1 MNRTI
6 RTFRGPCQ
14 LIIAD
19 KDYCG
24 RLTTWANMF
33 APNGSRHNIRA
44 TSAARVHAHW
54 RGFVDWYGGPLP
66 EINATVR
73 VRRLTPAQVMHIQ
86 TAPHIAW
93 ASDDCTADAAL
104 AAVSGGASYVEGPVW
119 ALAAIV
125 ESLDS
130 DGLHE
135 HMVEDINAADCPPHL
150 LDHAVANMRAC
161 CERAALRIGHA
172 IDQAGEDLF
181 AQLMTEITEALSA
194 KEDQ

>member
-1 MNRTI
+1 
-6 RTFRGPCQ
+6 
-14 LIIAD
+14 
-19 KDYCG
+19 
-24 RLTTWANMF
+24 
-33 APNGSRHNIRA
+33 
-44 TSAARVHAHW
+44 
-54 RGFVDWYGGPLP
+54 
-66 EINATVR
+66 
-73 VRRLTPAQVMHIQ
+73 MHIQ

-135 HMVEDINAADCPPHL
+135 HMIEDINVADCPPHL

-172 IDQAGEDLF
+172 IDKAGEDHL
-181 AQLMTEITEALSA
+181 AQLMTQITEALSA
-194 KEDQ
+194 KEDR